1 LGIGEV
7 VAIGYGTVRKG
18 DLTGSMASISADD
31 FKLQP
36 IIRSTDALIGRLSG
50 VMVTNTS
57 GNVDGAVKVRVR
69 GANSIN
75 GGNDPLYVCDGVVG
89 AGMPPADEIESVEVL
104 KDASAT
110 AIYGSRGAN
119 GVILITTK
127 KGKEG
132 RTRLKVN
139 GFGSFLQ
146 PVKLYDKLDAYAY
159 ALQINMLNNQVY
171 SEAQLAAFK
180 KNGGTDWQRE
190 VLTHASRQKY
200 NMALDGGNSK
210 INYHLFGEYDHRT
223 AVIEGQ
229 KSEGYTLR
237 SHFDIHLLKNVQLEW
252 RVNGLYRHNANS
264 GSSVFEG
271 GSHSLL
277 FNALTWGPT
286 ESVYEN
292 DGSYNQADQFGAMGN
307 NPVQRMKEMD
317 IWSKFFRVS
326 SNAAVTWRILP
337 GLSVQYRLNIQL
349 DHANNF
355 EWESTIYTLSDA
367 FSTGSKSLSGDLFQ
381 NLIVTWNKRYENH
394 NLALTVVGESNRY
407 TYDSL
412 WGRGRYFGN
421 ENLGYWGMASATTK
435 ESSTSWTDWAL
446 LSGVGRVSYNYAGKY
461 YFTGAFRADGSSK
474 FAEGN
479 KWSYFPSGS
488 VAWRASEE
496 DFVRNAEVF
505 SNLKLRVSYGK
516 TGNQGV
522 SPYSTIAALR
532 QVGTYY
538 TYKSKVQGYTRKAV
552 NEDLQ
557 WEETGQI
564 NFGIDAGFFDDR
576 LNVIMDYYQK
586 DTKKLLLSVTT
597 PYFLGGDDIYVNEG
611 EIRNRGFEFSLDAI
625 PVRTKDLEWDFQVNF
640 STNESEIA
648 DLGGKQ
654 IFGLG
659 SSGNNDAILSDET
672 YILKEGLPLG
682 ELYGYKWLG
691 IWQEDEAAEAARF
704 GNKPG
709 DNKYEDIM
717 PDGKIDASDRTNI
730 GNGTPDF
737 IWGFNS
743 TLTYKNW
750 DMNVLLQGIHG
761 ADKLNVLY
769 AMTSSFHSKSRT
781 ITLREAWE
789 NSWTPSNK
797 SNRFPNISST
807 TSTNYMNSTQ
817 WLQDASF
824 VRLRNISVGYTLDKR
839 VVRLGDIRLYAS
851 AQNLFTMTRYNGYD
865 PESTSTLASDV
876 ATGID
881 SGITPTTRTFTI
893 GAQLSF

>member
-1 LGIGEV
+1 MRPSSSPATKQQLFHEQHKFMKKYHDFCDPIGLLLKLLRVMRLTFILTLLFVLGSRAVVFSQSGEVTLDLKNSTLVEVLDQIENQSGYYFFYNNDEVRKVTNMTIKAVNRRIEDVLRDLLSETGLTYKIMDRFIVIKRIEELNDGRQGQQQKTVSGKVTDSSGLPLPGVTVVIEGSTRGTVADAFGNYTLSGVYDESVLVFSFVGMKTREIMTAGMTRINVTMEEETLGIGEV

-337 GLSVQYRLNIQL
+337 GLSFQYRLNIQL
-349 DHANNF
+349 DHANNY
-355 EWESTIYTLSDA
+355 EWESSVYTLSDA
-367 FSTGSKSLSGDLFQ
+367 SSTGSKSLSGDLFQ
-381 NLIVTWNKRYENH
+381 NMIVTWNKRYGNH
-394 NLALTVVGESNRY
+394 HFALTAVGESNQY
-407 TYDSL
+407 SYDSL
-412 WGRGRYFGN
+412 WGKGGSFGN
-421 ENLGYWGMASATTK
+421 ENLEYWGMENATAK

-446 LSGVGRVSYNYAGKY
+446 LSGVGRVSYNYAEKY

-496 DFVRNAEVF
+496 DFVRNMEVF

-522 SPYSTIAALR
+522 SPYSTIVALR

-538 TYKSKVQGYTRKAV
+538 TYMSKVQGYTRKAV

-564 NFGIDAGFFDDR
+564 NFGIDVGFFNDR

-597 PYFLGGDDIYVNEG
+597 PYFLGEM
-611 EIRNRGFEFSLDAI
+611 
-625 PVRTKDLEWDFQVNF
+625 
-640 STNESEIA
+640 
-648 DLGGKQ
+648 
-654 IFGLG
+654 IF
-659 SSGNNDAILSDET
+659 
-672 YILKEGLPLG
+672 
-682 ELYGYKWLG
+682 
-691 IWQEDEAAEAARF
+691 
-704 GNKPG
+704 
-709 DNKYEDIM
+709 M
-717 PDGKIDASDRTNI
+717 
-730 GNGTPDF
+730 
-737 IWGFNS
+737 
-743 TLTYKNW
+743 
-750 DMNVLLQGIHG
+750 
-761 ADKLNVLY
+761 
-769 AMTSSFHSKSRT
+769 
-781 ITLREAWE
+781 
-789 NSWTPSNK
+789 
-797 SNRFPNISST
+797 
-807 TSTNYMNSTQ
+807 
-817 WLQDASF
+817 
-824 VRLRNISVGYTLDKR
+824 
-839 VVRLGDIRLYAS
+839 
-851 AQNLFTMTRYNGYD
+851 
-865 PESTSTLASDV
+865 
-876 ATGID
+876 
-881 SGITPTTRTFTI
+881 
-893 GAQLSF
+893 